1 MPNRILK
8 ESVCT
13 SDSINALTWFEEVV
27 FYRLIVN
34 CDDYGRM
41 DAREAILRA
50 KLFPLKE
57 RISNRDIK
65 NAVVRLADTGCV
77 RLYECDSKPYLYLP
91 NWESHQSIRAKRSK
105 YPAPEED
112 ESIKSSARVSHMDV
126 EDAVVRLADTGR
138 ARPDDC
144 AGKPDP
150 CRPNFELHQSAQS
163 KRGEYPMPEED
174 IASVKSYES
183 NCMHMHADDF
193 NCMQMK
199 SDDCI
204 CSRNPI
210 QSISKSESESKN
222 TDAHALHT
230 RFGRFWSAYPKKMA
244 KKAAERA
251 FCRLK
256 PDDALLETMLEALE
270 RQKQTRQWK
279 RDGGQYIPYPATWIN
294 GRRWEDAPDRDP
306 PDGEGGGSGVFQG
319 IDLGIDEL

>member
-91 NWESHQSIRAKRSK
+91 NWESHQSIRAKKSR
-105 YPAPEED
+105 YPAPDGDCEGVR
-112 ESIKSSARVSHMDV
+112 SNACNCNHMQSSACNCNHLHADV
-126 EDAVVRLADTGR
+126 TEI
-138 ARPDDC
+138 
-144 AGKPDP
+144 
-150 CRPNFELHQSAQS
+150 QSES
-163 KRGEYPMPEED
+163 K
-174 IASVKSYES
+174 YES
-183 NCMHMHADDF
+183 EYEF
-193 NCMQMK
+193 
-199 SDDCI
+199 
-204 CSRNPI
+204 
-210 QSISKSESESKN
+210 KN

-230 RFGRFWSAYPKKMA
+230 RFEHFWSAYPKKKA
-244 KKAAERA
+244 KKEAERA

-256 PDDALLETMLEALE
+256 PDDALLDVMLEALE
-270 RQKQTRQWK
+270 RQKQARQWN

-294 GRRWEDAPDRDP
+294 GRRWEDEPDRDP
-306 PDGEGGGSGVFQG
+306 PDKGGGEHGTFQG